1 MEVQIIFV
9 HILLHMRVQYCY
21 YYIQQS
27 EKQLTRTTLFQQ
39 PKATSYTTFTEA
51 CAALTSPAILIL
63 TPLYHKYRQTS
74 KSSPTRAKRL
84 ASKYSDR
91 PRSLFDAHSP
101 QQPSVSPASLA
112 PEPYFTMHASYLIIC
127 PRFTLGVAAV
137 TEKNGGQ
144 TDGRTHAHTHT
155 HTHTHAEYPL

>member
-9 HILLHMRVQYCY
+9 HILLHMLVQYCY

-27 EKQLTRTTLFQQ
+27 EKQLTLTTLFQQ
-39 PKATSYTTFTEA
+39 PMSTSYTTFTGA
-51 CAALTSPAILIL
+51 CAAFTSPAISIL
-63 TPLYHKYRQTS
+63 LHCTINTGNQQIFS
-74 KSSPTRAKRL
+74 TRAKRL

-101 QQPSVSPASLA
+101 RQPSVSPASPAFSA
-112 PEPYFTMHASYLIIC
+112 PESYFTMHASYLIIC

-137 TEKNGGQ
+137 TEKNCGQ
-144 TDGRTHAHTHT
+144 TDGRTHTHT
-155 HTHTHAEYPL
+155 HTHTQTDRLQ